1 MKKSDDGEVEERD
14 QERGLWAPLHLP
26 GPQFPQLWQEVT
38 LGLVCARPSPQCARD
53 KPLQDPPFLAN
64 HPRLLLAPAPL
75 FTPAPHH
82 DSPWYS
88 RPRRGLAGLRE
99 RVGPGESGSR
109 ILQLASV
116 QQGLLTSAC
125 LSFLGP
131 TSLSE
136 SFFLFLFICL
146 AVCLS
151 LSLCPPPPSPCGSLS
166 LCVSHTGSL
175 CVWFSLDFW
184 SHILTE
190 FTLFVNFL
198 VSVPSFVAL
207 VCLSGPVYPS
217 L

>member
-1 MKKSDDGEVEERD
+1 MGRWRKEPRD
-14 QERGLWAPLHLP
+14 EERGLWAPLHLP

-38 LGLVCARPSPQCARD
+38 VGFVRARPSPQCARD
-53 KPLQDPPFLAN
+53 RTLQDPPFLAN
-64 HPRLLLAPAPL
+64 PQGSSWLQLPSSPPPPR
-75 FTPAPHH
+75 H

-116 QQGLLTSAC
+116 QEGPLTSAC

-151 LSLCPPPPSPCGSLS
+151 LCPPPPSPCGSLS
-166 LCVSHTGSL
+166 LCVSHAGSL

-184 SHILTE
+184 SRILTE
-190 FTLFVNFL
+190 FTLFLNVM

-207 VCLSGPVYPS
+207 MCLSGPIYPS

>member
-1 MKKSDDGEVEERD
+1 MGRWRKEPRD
-14 QERGLWAPLHLP
+14 QERGLWAPFTFLDLSFPNCGRKSPWDWCLRDQAHSAP
-26 GPQFPQLWQEVT
+26 GT
-38 LGLVCARPSPQCARD
+38 SPF
-53 KPLQDPPFLAN
+53 KI
-64 HPRLLLAPAPL
+64 PL
-75 FTPAPHH
+75 FLPTTQGSSWLQLPSSPPPPPPH

-116 QQGLLTSAC
+116 QEGPLTSAR

-151 LSLCPPPPSPCGSLS
+151 LSVPLPRLPVGLFRSVFLMLARAVSGSLWIS
-166 LCVSHTGSL
+166 GAVSSRNL
-175 CVWFSLDFW
+175 L
-184 SHILTE
+184 
-190 FTLFVNFL
+190 
-198 VSVPSFVAL
+198 SF
-207 VCLSGPVYPS
+207 
-217 L
+217 